1 MSSRRTSSAA
11 VSAERSR
18 LLADNDRLR
27 RLLRDRHRDDDLAG
41 DSRPMCRVREL
52 IAQVAPSPRSVC
64 LRGERG
70 SGKTRA
76 ARALHAGSPR
86 AAGPFV
92 SITCSAMSE
101 SEIDVQ
107 LFGPLG
113 GEPSLGG
120 GAIAGCVGRAVGGT
134 LFLDEITDLGPTA
147 QSRLASLTRER
158 VWERPDGVRIPADVR
173 IVAASRRD
181 VDALVVSGGF
191 RRDLWEHLRAFTIP
205 VPPLRERRADLPL
218 LADLFLER
226 VALQFG
232 RRASRLS
239 WRAMDMLMSYDW
251 PGNVGELRRTIERA
265 VMLTNDPVVH
275 HHHLPAEIQDVG
287 RRRTPTLGLNDAL
300 EAYEKELLDDAL
312 KETRGVRSRA
322 ARLLMTSERV
332 LGYRLRKH
340 GIDSRRYKT
349 PS

>member
-1 MSSRRTSSAA
+1 M
-11 VSAERSR
+11 
-18 LLADNDRLR
+18 
-27 RLLRDRHRDDDLAG
+27 
-41 DSRPMCRVREL
+41 
-52 IAQVAPSPRSVC
+52 
-64 LRGERG
+64 
-70 SGKTRA
+70 RA

-86 AAGPFV
+86 SAGPFV

-107 LFGPLG
+107 LFGSS
-113 GEPSLGG
+113 GESPFGG
-120 GAIAGCVGRAVGGT
+120 GIGGCVGRAVGGT

-147 QSRLASLTRER
+147 QSRLASLTREG

-173 IVAASRRD
+173 IVAASSRD
-181 VDALVVSGGF
+181 VDTLVVAGGF

-218 LADLFLER
+218 LADLFVER
-226 VALQFG
+226 FALQFG

-239 WRAMDMLMSYDW
+239 WRAMDLLMSYDW

-265 VMLTNDPVVH
+265 VMLTSAPLVH
-275 HHHLPAEIQDVG
+275 HRHLPAEIQEVG
-287 RRRTPTLGLNDAL
+287 RRHTPTLGLNDAL
-300 EAYEKELLDDAL
+300 KAYEKELLHDAL

-332 LGYRLRKH
+332 LGYRLRRH